1 MVPVLI
7 KQHNLLKSPR
17 TPALKSRQ
25 PQQPSLQER
34 AKFTTHCISVNPF
47 SPAIGAN
54 APSAGA
60 GRCSI
65 PSARAGWSGAEQAA
79 GSSLPHF
86 FTAKVQN
93 CLCICFSLPGAAK
106 TSRIN
111 KTDPEPKHSLNQSS
125 RAVSWPYVGLAQPSG
140 THSRIRQTASSFQHQ
155 LPLTSQ
161 STGNIP
167 VKAAVNQLWWE
178 NWAREIAPWMLLRI
192 NL

>member
-1 MVPVLI
+1 MVPVLL

-34 AKFTTHCISVNPF
+34 AKFTTRCISVNPF

-54 APSAGA
+54 APSAGPC
-60 GRCSI
+60 RCSI

-93 CLCICFSLPGAAK
+93 CLFICFSLPGAAK
-106 TSRIN
+106 PSRIN
-111 KTDPEPKHSLNQSS
+111 KTEP
-125 RAVSWPYVGLAQPSG
+125 
-140 THSRIRQTASSFQHQ
+140 
-155 LPLTSQ
+155 SQ
-161 STGNIP
+161 STPLIRAP
-167 VKAAVNQLWWE
+167 VLSAGPTRGWPSLQGHTAQPDRLPPAFNTSCPWLRRALETYTSKQQLTSSGGKTE
-178 NWAREIAPWMLLRI
+178 PGK
-192 NL
+192 